1 MSNERTDEFLKW
13 RGLLDQPD
21 ARPDQVLDDREAT
34 WQKLADRLGE
44 RRRNRLSGYRIAA
57 ACLLFVLLIP
67 AARLFQD
74 HHGAAGIVRPRQQGR
89 QLPPVSATA
98 VRQQHVP
105 AAAGSVAT
113 TGNGATT
120 GNATTTGTAAKSA
133 TGATTGNATTTGSAG
148 TSATAVSVGMNLI
161 AKPADRRTDRNRLPL
176 LANIRLSPA
185 PIVAAPLDSASQ
197 SSLSQPSEGIRRSLS
212 GMPPALRKK
221 ELKVVHQNEIRG
233 GNTPSPAVSTTSTDR
248 LINVLLRAS
257 RQQPSS
263 VPPTSTEDPA
273 LLKIKL
279 SPSN

>member
-13 RGLLDQPD
+13 RGLLDQPE
-21 ARPDQVLDDREAT
+21 ARPDQVLDDREST

-74 HHGAAGIVRPRQQGR
+74 QHGAAGIVPPRQPVR

-98 VRQQHVP
+98 VRQQRIP
-105 AAAGSVAT
+105 AAAGNSETSGNGGA
-113 TGNGATT
+113 TGNGAT
-120 GNATTTGTAAKSA
+120 S
-133 TGATTGNATTTGSAG
+133 GSAE
-148 TSATAVSVGMNLI
+148 TSGHVVSAGMDLI
-161 AKPADRRTDRNRLPL
+161 AKPSARRTQRNRLPL
-176 LANIRLSPA
+176 LADIRLSPA
-185 PIVAAPLDSASQ
+185 PIVAAPFDSANQ
-197 SSLSQPSEGIRRSLS
+197 SSLPQPSEGFRGSLS
-212 GMPPALRKK
+212 GMPPALRTK

-233 GNTPSPAVSTTSTDR
+233 GNSPSPAVSATSTDR

-263 VPPTSTEDPA
+263 VPPTSTDDPA